1 MAGSDQP
8 AYSAS
13 AFASKTERGRGQA
26 SGGIAGQNEVKW
38 QVSSSSG
45 FCNVGK
51 TGAFNGSAVLRLSHG
66 SILTMFT
73 HTRPSSDRR
82 DTAMSPSDFLRG
94 FPYQARGL
102 GLYLVSPCDLAY
114 PVDGNV

>member
-1 MAGSDQP
+1 MAITAVASMVGWDEVV
-8 AYSAS
+8 YSAS

-51 TGAFNGSAVLRLSHG
+51 TGAFNGSAVLEVESRQYPNHVHSHAAF
-66 SILTMFT
+66 I
-73 HTRPSSDRR
+73 
-82 DTAMSPSDFLRG
+82 
-94 FPYQARGL
+94 
-102 GLYLVSPCDLAY
+102 
-114 PVDGNV
+114 